1 MQNLDLDR
9 IEQRAWRSYH
19 QDGLMD
25 IAFGTLLLMV
35 FVGAAVDRFHWAAIV
50 LLLLVGPALALA
62 KRWVTAPRMGSVE
75 FGEARK
81 ARKRRVVL
89 VLALLVAGTMLLPI
103 VLGGDAWIRAHFTFM
118 SLALGVW
125 IFAAFAAIAYW
136 LQLPRMYVVGALFGG
151 AFTLTELLDTPWPLL
166 IAGVLVAGSGIVR
179 LVGFLRRYP
188 KPVTSHGA
196 R

>member
-25 IAFGTLLLMV
+25 IAFGTLLLVV
-35 FVGAAVDRFHWAAIV
+35 FVGAAVERFHWFAIV

-62 KRWVTAPRMGSVE
+62 KRRVTAPRMGSVE

-89 VLALLVAGTMLLPI
+89 VIALLVAGTMLVPI
-103 VLGGDAWIRAHFTFM
+103 VLGGDEWMRAHPTFM
-118 SLALGVW
+118 SLALGIW
-125 IFAAFAAIAYW
+125 IFSAFAAIAYW
-136 LQLPRMYVVGALFGG
+136 LQLPRMWVVGVIFGG
-151 AFTLTELLDTPWPLL
+151 AFTLTELLDTPLPLL
-166 IAGVLVAGSGIVR
+166 IAGTLVAGSGIVR

-188 KPVTSHGA
+188 RAVDSHGSS
-196 R
+196 